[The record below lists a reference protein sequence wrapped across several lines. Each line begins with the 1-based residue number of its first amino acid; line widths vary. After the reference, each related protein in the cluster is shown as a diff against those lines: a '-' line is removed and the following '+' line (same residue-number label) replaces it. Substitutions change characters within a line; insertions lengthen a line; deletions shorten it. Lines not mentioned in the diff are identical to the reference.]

1 MDRTGTQVGSSE
13 PHSIFGNGCDNK
25 LSYPRDNS
33 VISGKSPYRPRCL
46 PPRCWIA
53 VSSWCRS

>member
-1 MDRTGTQVGSSE
+1 MDQTGTNVGSSE
-13 PHSIFGNGCDNK
+13 PHMKIDILCDNK

-33 VISGKSPYRPRCL
+33 VISGKSSYRTRCL

-53 VSSWCRS
+53 VASWCSS

>member
-13 PHSIFGNGCDNK
+13 PHIIIGIVCDNK
-25 LSYPRDNS
+25 RSYPRDNS
-33 VISGKSPYRPRCL
+33 VISSKSPYRPGCL

-53 VSSWCRS
+53 VSFWCSR